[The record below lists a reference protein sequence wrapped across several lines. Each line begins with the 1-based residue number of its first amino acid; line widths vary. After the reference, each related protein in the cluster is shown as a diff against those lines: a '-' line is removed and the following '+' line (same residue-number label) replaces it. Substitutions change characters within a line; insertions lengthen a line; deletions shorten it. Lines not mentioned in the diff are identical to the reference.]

1 MGRRGHGE
9 GSITQR
15 KDGRWMA
22 ALTLDNH
29 KRKYFYS
36 NTRKEV
42 QDKLNKALYEQ
53 KQGTLATGPQQTLA
67 AYLEKWLEYVVKL
80 TLEPNTYQQ
89 YRSVVR
95 YHLVPA
101 LGQIKLQKLTT
112 AMIQAL
118 YAQKQQEGKSSRTIA
133 IIHSVLSSALENAIS
148 WDLVTRNVAKSAK
161 HPTVE
166 HYEAQTLTMEQ
177 ALKLLEVARGTQ
189 MDAMLLFALTTG
201 MRRGEILSLRWED
214 IDFERS
220 VVFVHRTVNRI
231 VGQGFVE
238 GEPKTKAG
246 RRRILLPDVAIEA
259 LKSHKVAQEQARIK
273 AGEKWVERGI
283 VFSNTKGGFLSTN
296 LVRRRFRE
304 LLKNAGLPGMR
315 FHDLRHSAATIL
327 LGAKVQLKVVSE
339 RLGHA
344 SIATTADIYSHVLP
358 EMQQEVVDKIDGL
371 FKGS

>member
-1 MGRRGHGE
+1 M
-9 GSITQR
+9 
-15 KDGRWMA
+15 
-22 ALTLDNH
+22 
-29 KRKYFYS
+29 
-36 NTRKEV
+36 
-42 QDKLNKALYEQ
+42 
-53 KQGTLATGPQQTLA
+53 
-67 AYLEKWLEYVVKL
+67 KL

-89 YRSVVR
+89 YRSVAH

-112 AMIQAL
+112 AMVQAF
-118 YAQKQQEGKSSRTIA
+118 YAQKQKDGKSSRTIA

-166 HYEAQTLTMEQ
+166 RYEAQTLTMEQ
-177 ALKLLEVARGTQ
+177 ASKLLEVARGSQ

-201 MRRGEILSLRWED
+201 MRRGEILSLRWAD
-214 IDFERS
+214 VDFERS

-231 VGQGFVE
+231 VGRGFVE

-246 RRRILLPDVAIEA
+246 RRRILLPDVSIET
-259 LKSHKVAQEQARIK
+259 LRSHKVAQEQARIK
-273 AGEKWVERGI
+273 AAERWVERGI
-283 VFSNTKGGFLSTN
+283 VFANTIGGFLSTN

-304 LLKNAGLPGMR
+304 LLKNAGLPGIR

-327 LGAKVQLKVVSE
+327 FAAGVQLKVVSE

-358 EMQQEVVDKIDGL
+358 EMQQEVVDKIDVL
-371 FKGS
+371 FKDF

>member
-1 MGRRGHGE
+1 MHLLSGFLS
-9 GSITQR
+9 GSAFFASSHFI
-15 KDGRWMA
+15 
-22 ALTLDNH
+22 H
-29 KRKYFYS
+29 
-36 NTRKEV
+36 
-42 QDKLNKALYEQ
+42 
-53 KQGTLATGPQQTLA
+53 
-67 AYLEKWLEYVVKL
+67 L

-89 YRSVVR
+89 YRSIVR

-112 AMIQAL
+112 AIVQAL

-133 IIHSVLSSALENAIS
+133 IIHAVLSSALENAIS
-148 WDLVTRNVAKSAK
+148 WDLISRNVAKFAK
-161 HPTVE
+161 YPTVE

-177 ALKLLEVARGTQ
+177 ALKLLEVARGSQ
-189 MDAMLLFALTTG
+189 IEAMLLFALTTAI
-201 MRRGEILSLRWED
+201 RRGKILSLRWED
-214 IDFERS
+214 VDFERS
-220 VVFVHRTVNRI
+220 VVFVHRTGNRI

-246 RRRILLPDVAIEA
+246 RRRIFLPDVAIQA
-259 LKSHKVAQEQARIK
+259 LKSHKVAQEQACIK
-273 AGEKWVERGI
+273 AAEKWVERGI
-283 VFSNTKGGFLSTN
+283 VFSNTIGGFLSTN

-304 LLKNAGLPGMR
+304 LLKNASLPGMR

-327 LGAKVQLKVVSE
+327 FVAGVQLKVVSE

-371 FKGS
+371 FKRF